1 MKTKRKMSLKW
12 RIFTAISAI
21 MLIILALLWV
31 CQTVF
36 LNSFY
41 KAVKVYETK
50 QVAETIAK
58 NINDEDIDYQI
69 AALSNQHDV
78 SIKVLDADFKSIYA
92 ASAREMHSF
101 FGNIPDSEFYSFY
114 SKAKENGGTYTE
126 YFEGFGVSGKETGN
140 KKMPAAK
147 AMPTSFII
155 SKITPDNA
163 GGYDTII
170 VNAGITPVDSVITTL
185 RVILIFVTALTVVL
199 VLITALILSAGLSKP
214 LKKISDKAKVLATGD
229 YDVEF
234 EPSTVK
240 EIDELAD
247 SLNYAKT
254 ELGKMDTL
262 QKELIANISHDLR
275 TPLTLI
281 GGYAEVMRDIPGE
294 ATDENLQVIIDESKR
309 LTGLVNDVLD
319 ISKLSAGVGQMQPE
333 VLDLKQCI
341 EAIIPRYNKLVE
353 KDRYQILFSY
363 GSIQTAPVCADRT
376 RLEQVIYNLVNNAV
390 TYTGEDKT
398 VRIELLEKA
407 DSFAV
412 HIIDSGEGI
421 EEDKLPLIWER
432 YYKVDK
438 AHRRAQMG
446 SGLGLSIVKQIL
458 DAHSAA
464 YGVNSTPGKGSD
476 FWFEMKKAGLS
487 A

>member
-1 MKTKRKMSLKW
+1 
-12 RIFTAISAI
+12 
-21 MLIILALLWV
+21 
-31 CQTVF
+31 
-36 LNSFY
+36 
-41 KAVKVYETK
+41 
-50 QVAETIAK
+50 
-58 NINDEDIDYQI
+58 
-69 AALSNQHDV
+69 
-78 SIKVLDADFKSIYA
+78 
-92 ASAREMHSF
+92 
-101 FGNIPDSEFYSFY
+101 
-114 SKAKENGGTYTE
+114 
-126 YFEGFGVSGKETGN
+126 
-140 KKMPAAK
+140 
-147 AMPTSFII
+147 
-155 SKITPDNA
+155 
-163 GGYDTII
+163 
-170 VNAGITPVDSVITTL
+170 
-185 RVILIFVTALTVVL
+185 
-199 VLITALILSAGLSKP
+199 
-214 LKKISDKAKVLATGD
+214 
-229 YDVEF
+229 
-234 EPSTVK
+234 
-240 EIDELAD
+240 
-247 SLNYAKT
+247 
-254 ELGKMDTL
+254 
-262 QKELIANISHDLR
+262 
-275 TPLTLI
+275 
-281 GGYAEVMRDIPGE
+281 
-294 ATDENLQVIIDESKR
+294 
-309 LTGLVNDVLD
+309 
-319 ISKLSAGVGQMQPE
+319 MQPE

-464 YGVNSTPGKGSD
+464 YGVNSTPGEGSD